1 MKFNSM
7 VASDSNM
14 IPVWFIIFA
23 LSLVSV
29 LSPTEGKEPIRSRRQ
44 DSNFCI
50 DGTYVHGNRS
60 CCKCGAG
67 QLLIQHCTVNPND
80 RKCDHC
86 KEGTYTSHPNFQTTC
101 EPCTQCDDK
110 ANLKVDEPCSP
121 DRNTKCRCK
130 EDHYCDKEEPCT
142 FCFPCKVCGAY
153 GIKVACTATSNTVC
167 NGGNTLIIILC
178 VIILIIFILIGLIV
192 LRRWKRRRAQQNI
205 NQQENG
211 NATLVEMRPLKVPRV
226 DLTPHL
232 PEIAEH
238 LTINDMKAIAMRD
251 GIPQGT
257 IDNCQ
262 LDHPNN
268 AQQQTI
274 QLLKIWVEKQG
285 MDASVKLIQNLE
297 DSGKKL
303 IAEKVVDILTR

>member
-29 LSPTEGKEPIRSRRQ
+29 PSSTDGKGLIRSRRQ
-44 DSNFCI
+44 DSNVCA

-60 CCKCGAG
+60 CCQCRAG
-67 QLLIQHCTVNPND
+67 YRRTES
-80 RKCDHC
+80 CDVSPDNRECHRC
-86 KEGTYTSHPNFQTTC
+86 EEGTYSSHPTVQTTC
-101 EPCTQCDDK
+101 EPCTQCDDN
-110 ANLKVDEPCSP
+110 ANLEVDKHCST
-121 DRNTKCRCK
+121 DRNSKCRCK
-130 EDHYCDKEEPCT
+130 KDHYCDKEEPCT
-142 FCFPCKVCGAY
+142 FCFPCKACGVY
-153 GIKVACTATSNTVC
+153 GIKVACTATNNTVC
-167 NGGNTLIIILC
+167 NEVNMLIIIPC
-178 VIILIIFILIGLIV
+178 VIIPIFILIVLIV
-192 LRRWKRRRAQQNI
+192 LWRWIKRRAQQNI

-211 NATLVEMRPLKVPRV
+211 NATLVEMRPLTVPRV

-238 LTINDMKAIAMRD
+238 IGFNDMKAIAMRYR
-251 GIPQGT
+251 IPQGT

-262 LDHPNN
+262 LDHPNH

-274 QLLKIWVEKQG
+274 QLLKIWVESQG

-297 DSGKKL
+297 NSGKKL
-303 IAEKVVDILTR
+303 TAKKVVDILTR